1 MFCWKRFRDIFVLW
15 EQTLEELTKFFDF
28 MNSIDTTG
36 KFKFTISVA
45 AESALDFLDF

>member
-1 MFCWKRFRDIFVLW
+1 MCEGFRNDVLVLHN
-15 EQTLEELTKFFDF
+15 QSSEEFNKIFDF